1 MLPSQQPQPTAAIHT
16 HVKQSQLGQSK
27 NTLGMS
33 DSTSYSDVM
42 VHFVPLMQLLQP
54 TADPYPVNVCR
65 LVTSAF
71 LHDSFSHLAL
81 NTYALYTVAPE
92 VEAVLGHWTFLSV
105 YLLAGLAG
113 SSAAFVF
120 GDTIT
125 VGASTCVFGLIGDFF
140 VNCLSLF
147 CHAHSCRCYR

>member
-1 MLPSQQPQPTAAIHT
+1 MNARSVQHITA
-16 HVKQSQLGQSK
+16 VQ
-27 NTLGMS
+27 
-33 DSTSYSDVM
+33 
-42 VHFVPLMQLLQP
+42 
-54 TADPYPVNVCR
+54 CR

-71 LHDSFSHLAL
+71 LHDSFSHLML

-105 YLLAGLAG
+105 YLLSGLAG

-125 VGASTCVFGLIGDFF
+125 VGASTCIFGLIG
-140 VNCLSLF
+140 NSLSHCQTTLQL
-147 CHAHSCRCYR
+147 

>member
-1 MLPSQQPQPTAAIHT
+1 M
-16 HVKQSQLGQSK
+16 
-27 NTLGMS
+27 
-33 DSTSYSDVM
+33 TSCD
-42 VHFVPLMQLLQP
+42 
-54 TADPYPVNVCR
+54 CR

-105 YLLAGLAG
+105 YLLSGLAG

-125 VGASTCVFGLIGDFF
+125 VGASSCIFGLIGKQI
-140 VNCLSLF
+140 V
-147 CHAHSCRCYR
+147 

>member
-1 MLPSQQPQPTAAIHT
+1 VQ
-16 HVKQSQLGQSK
+16 
-27 NTLGMS
+27 
-33 DSTSYSDVM
+33 
-42 VHFVPLMQLLQP
+42 
-54 TADPYPVNVCR
+54 CR

-71 LHDSFSHLAL
+71 LHDSFSHLML

-105 YLLAGLAG
+105 YLLSGLAG

-125 VGASTCVFGLIGDFF
+125 VGASTCIFGLIGKTRQEKITPFGINLMSSQ
-140 VNCLSLF
+140 VL
-147 CHAHSCRCYR
+147 YRAAQYTS